1 MSLTAQVKSE
11 LVRVPVGN
19 SETRRAE
26 LAALLRFAGTLQV
39 LSGRLVIEAEVDSGD
54 IADRVAGE
62 LDSLFGVS
70 CEIHPIGGSGG
81 RAARKFV
88 LRVMNR
94 GADLARQLGL
104 VDTTGRGVRGFR
116 PPSSARSPPKLPGEA
131 LAHGSRPS
139 LTLVPRSR

>member
-19 SETRRAE
+19 SETRKAE

-81 RAARKFV
+81 RAARKCV

-104 VDTTGRGVRGFR
+104 VDTTGRGVRG
-116 PPSSARSPPKLPGEA
+116 LPAAVVGGPVVAAEA
-131 LAHGSRPS
+131 PWRGAILAPG
-139 LTLVPRSR
+139 

>member
-26 LAALLRFAGTLQV
+26 LAALLRFGGTLQV

-70 CEIHPIGGSGG
+70 CEIHPIGIRRPGG
-81 RAARKFV
+81 TKVRP
-88 LRVMNR
+88 RVMNR
-94 GADLARQLGL
+94 EPTSLASSGWWTPPAGECGA
-104 VDTTGRGVRGFR
+104 FR
-116 PPSSARSPPKLPGEA
+116 PPSSVARSSPPKPPGEA
-131 LAHGSRPS
+131 PSSRTAH
-139 LTLVPRSR
+139 